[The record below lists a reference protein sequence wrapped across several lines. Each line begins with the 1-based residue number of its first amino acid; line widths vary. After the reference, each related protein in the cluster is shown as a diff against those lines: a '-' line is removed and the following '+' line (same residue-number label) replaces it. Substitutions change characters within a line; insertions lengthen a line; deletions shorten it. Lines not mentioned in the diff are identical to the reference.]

1 MMARSWWGCI
11 VMTRTWWRGSI
22 MKTRKWWVW
31 WLLWQEHIV
40 MHLIPLSLAHRQQ
53 WVRGLQWCRLS
64 RQHQS
69 LLQPKYSIF
78 SNFINFEYVQCF
90 YAPVKCPPCLGPWPP
105 RGAEGLRW
113 HHQMT
118 QTFKFWNCQAKD
130 KRFHSL
136 LPVVLFVIFTLLSP
150 HISHHWR
157 ELHRFYYASNSFE
170 QSIWR
175 YRHFWALEFVSTKDT
190 KKHQSCT
197 RRTRFPLTCQF
208 FWRQLL
214 YRQVQ
219 SCMQCS
225 LPTIH

>member
-1 MMARSWWGCI
+1 
-11 VMTRTWWRGSI
+11 

-31 WLLWQEHIV
+31 WLLWQEHSDDASYTPLPCSQTAMGPRSAV
-40 MHLIPLSLAHRQQ
+40 MSSFTSTPITPTTWILQFFFFKFHKFLI
-53 WVRGLQWCRLS
+53 
-64 RQHQS
+64 
-69 LLQPKYSIF
+69 
-78 SNFINFEYVQCF
+78 
-90 YAPVKCPPCLGPWPP
+90 CPPCLGPWPP

-118 QTFKFWNCQAKD
+118 QTFKFLKSQAKD

-170 QSIWR
+170 QSIWN
-175 YRHFWALEFVSTKDT
+175 YRHFWALEFVSTKD

-197 RRTRFPLTCQF
+197 SRTRFPLTCQF

>member
-1 MMARSWWGCI
+1 MMARSRWSCI
-11 VMTRTWWRGSI
+11 VMTRTWWCRRWSI
-22 MKTRKWWVW
+22 MKTRIWWVW

-69 LLQPKYSIF
+69 LQQPKYSIF
-78 SNFINFEYVQCF
+78 FKFHKFWI
-90 YAPVKCPPCLGPWPP
+90 CPPCLGPWPP

-118 QTFKFWNCQAKD
+118 QTFKFWNSQAKD
-130 KRFHSL
+130 VFMHFKFL
-136 LPVVLFVIFTLLSP
+136 LFYLL
-150 HISHHWR
+150 ISR
-157 ELHRFYYASNSFE
+157 K
-170 QSIWR
+170 I
-175 YRHFWALEFVSTKDT
+175 VS
-190 KKHQSCT
+190 
-197 RRTRFPLTCQF
+197 LTCQF

>member
-11 VMTRTWWRGSI
+11 VMTRTWWCWRWSI

-31 WLLWQEHIV
+31 WLLWQEDSDDASYTPLPCSQTAMGPRSAV
-40 MHLIPLSLAHRQQ
+40 MSSFLSTPITPTT
-53 WVRGLQWCRLS
+53 WILQFFKFHTFW
-64 RQHQS
+64 
-69 LLQPKYSIF
+69 I
-78 SNFINFEYVQCF
+78 
-90 YAPVKCPPCLGPWPP
+90 CPPCLGPWPP

-118 QTFKFWNCQAKD
+118 QTFKFWNSQAKD
-130 KRFHSL
+130 VFMHFKFL
-136 LPVVLFVIFTLLSP
+136 LFYLL
-150 HISHHWR
+150 ISR
-157 ELHRFYYASNSFE
+157 K
-170 QSIWR
+170 I
-175 YRHFWALEFVSTKDT
+175 VS
-190 KKHQSCT
+190 
-197 RRTRFPLTCQF
+197 LTCQF